1 MIHESPSHIY
11 HSALPFSPSSSWLRE
26 CYKEELAQEVKVV
39 TGLPDEWDTCSRTIF
54 FQGRPS
60 ALACREDIVAVGL
73 RSNDIAI
80 LDAITGS
87 STSVL
92 SGHTDVVSSLA
103 FSLDG
108 TLLVSG
114 SKDKTVKLWDVQTG
128 GAIKTFRDTDAVSS
142 VSISPDR
149 AVIAS
154 GSQDD
159 TISLW
164 DVRTGERLPV
174 RMRHRSEVTAV
185 SFRPTDSRH
194 LISSSLDGTVRQ
206 WNTDGSTVTS
216 CLEAAAMFHVA
227 YSSDGTRFI
236 SCGGTIAT
244 VRDSKSG
251 AVVAKLPAERGIFRY
266 GCFSPNG
273 RFVACAVDD
282 AVCVWDITR
291 PGPRLVG
298 NLLGHTKEVIS
309 IVFSS
314 SLISGSLD
322 QSVKFWQFGSSSTS
336 TDPVTTNGESALLAS
351 ATIESVNLFAEDSVA
366 VTSDSSGVVK
376 TWDIATGKCK
386 SSFST
391 PAEGPQDTHFSNGTL
406 TIVWYKGKGRS
417 AVGGWRIWDV
427 GEGRLLRTVR
437 RPLGYPLDLKISE
450 DGSRMFVL
458 STGSIDAFSMQT
470 GERAG
475 HVQNEP
481 NMKALGGPLVVHGSH
496 VWLIRPKRMGWEFG
510 APGVPPLPLSGSEFP
525 DRHRLDFV
533 DRSTRHGTRPAW
545 IQDTT
550 TGNLV
555 FRLPERYMKPS
566 TKTRWDGRYLV
577 VGSPSG
583 VTIVDFNHLN
593 PQQPDRVPP

>member
-39 TGLPDEWDTCSRTIF
+39 TGLPGEWDTCSRTIF
-54 FQGRPS
+54 FQDRPS
-60 ALACREDIVAVGL
+60 ALACRGDIIAVGL
-73 RSNDIAI
+73 RSNDIVI

-87 STSVL
+87 NTSVL
-92 SGHTDVVSSLA
+92 SGHTDVVSALT

-128 GAIKTFRDTDAVSS
+128 GAVKTFNTAKAFLPTAISS

-149 AVIAS
+149 AMIAS
-154 GSQDD
+154 GSQDGR
-159 TISLW
+159 IHLW
-164 DVRTGERLPV
+164 DVRTGEGLPP
-174 RMRHRSEVTAV
+174 MMYHRSEVTAV
-185 SFRPTDSRH
+185 SFLPTDSRR
-194 LISSSLDGTVRQ
+194 LISSSLDSTVRQ
-206 WNTDGSTVTS
+206 WNTGGRQVASY
-216 CLEAAAMFHVA
+216 LEAAAMVHVA
-227 YSSDGTRFI
+227 YSSDGTRFV

-251 AVVAKLPAERGIFRY
+251 AVVAKLPTERGIFRY

-282 AVCVWDITR
+282 AVFVWDITG
-291 PGPRLVG
+291 PDPRLVG
-298 NLLGHTKEVIS
+298 NFLGHTKEVIS

-322 QSVKFWQFGSSSTS
+322 QSVKFWQFGSSSTL
-336 TDPVTTNGESALLAS
+336 TDPITADDGPALLAS
-351 ATIESVNLFAEDSVA
+351 ATIESVNLFAGDSVA

-376 TWDIATGKCK
+376 TWDIATGRCK

-391 PAEGPQDTHFSNGTL
+391 PAEGPQDTHSSNGTL
-406 TIVWYKGKGRS
+406 IVVWYKGKGRS
-417 AVGGWRIWDV
+417 AVGGYHIWDA
-427 GEGRLLRTVR
+427 GEGRLLRTVG
-437 RPLGYPLDLKISE
+437 RPLGHPLDLKISW
-450 DGSRMFVL
+450 DGSKLFAL
-458 STGSIDAFSMQT
+458 STMSIDAFSMQT
-470 GERAG
+470 GEDAG

-481 NMKALGGPLVVHGSH
+481 NMTALRGPLIVHDSH
-496 VWLIRPKRMGWEFG
+496 VWLIHPKRIGWEFG
-510 APGVPPLPLSGSEFP
+510 GPGVPPLPLSSSEFP
-525 DRHRLDFV
+525 DRLRLDFV
-533 DRSTRHGTRPAW
+533 DRSGTRNGSRPAW

-555 FRLPERYMKPS
+555 FRLPERYIEPS
-566 TKTRWDGRYLV
+566 AKTRWDGRYLV

-583 VTIVDFNHLN
+583 VTIMDFNHLN
-593 PQQPDRVPP
+593 PR